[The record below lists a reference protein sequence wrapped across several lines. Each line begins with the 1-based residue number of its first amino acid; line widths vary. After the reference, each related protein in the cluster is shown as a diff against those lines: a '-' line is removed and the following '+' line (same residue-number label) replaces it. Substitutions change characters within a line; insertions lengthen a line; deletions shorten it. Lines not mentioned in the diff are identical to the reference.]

1 MDATAAESQAEP
13 TAGATE
19 QDGQV
24 LDQVVDASE
33 DLSPEEEQKRR
44 FRELL
49 EAKRDGSGKGSGGG
63 SGDQSKI
70 HGTHGQAGN
79 KRQFRRKSGG

>member
-13 TAGATE
+13 AEAAE

-24 LDQVVDASE
+24 SE
-33 DLSPEEEQKRR
+33 DLTPEEEQKRR
-44 FRELL
+44 FREAL
-49 EAKRDGSGKGSGGG
+49 EAKRIGAGKGSGNG
-63 SGDQSKI
+63 SGESKI